1 MNSTV
6 NSTVNSIK
14 EYFYTDWAAMT
25 FHDWIGLVIT
35 VAVFLLM
42 LAVYIY
48 VFNPAN
54 KEKLE
59 SRRFIP
65 LEEDNFDMEEKR

>member
-1 MNSTV
+1 M

-14 EYFYTDWAAMT
+14 DYFYTDWAAMT

-35 VAVFLLM
+35 VVVFLMM
-42 LAVYIY
+42 LAVYVY

-65 LEEDNFDMEEKR
+65 LEEDSFDMEEKR